1 MDWFFYAVALPF
13 TLLFLVSAVYA
24 LQWAVKNGQ
33 FDLVLLDWMM
43 PGLSGLDVL
52 KQLRAGSLTSAVQR
66 AGGRLHIRRISPS

>member
-33 FDLVLLDWMM
+33 FKEFDKNAASIFDEEEPVGQPTDYF
-43 PGLSGLDVL
+43 PGQKPAED
-52 KQLRAGSLTSAVQR
+52 A
-66 AGGRLHIRRISPS
+66 RR